1 MILNRRDAMLWAA
14 GAALSGMAL
23 PRAASAAAPRG
34 FDPGDPSDNLHGLA
48 KVMGD
53 LIGEPNWMIGEGRI
67 YALVHGEMPV
77 PLFGV
82 SGLRY
87 VKFVREGDGFRMS
100 VRDWGFFTDLDT
112 GAVLESYRN
121 PYTGETNT
129 PAPLLTR
136 LSSWIM
142 GPGGQHMEGYTGEAW
157 LMDRPLLL
165 PWSFSGE
172 DAAVTL
178 ELLVKY
184 GHGGYGAEWINM
196 LARTSDV
203 VDADVTS
210 ADMRYSWGGY
220 SPWARWMNMGDRPG
234 RTFWN
239 STGRKTASL
248 DYLAPEVRSVYDR
261 YFPGSLENPETY
273 EKTSGLTTTSDEE

>member
-1 MILNRRDAMLWAA
+1 MILNRRKAMLWAA
-14 GAALSGMAL
+14 GAALSGIAPSREGAL
-23 PRAASAAAPRG
+23 SAPQG
-34 FDPGDPSDNLHGLA
+34 FDPGDPKANLYGLA

-53 LIGEPNWMIGEGRI
+53 LTGKPRWMIGEGRI

-87 VKFVREGDGFRMS
+87 VKFVREADGFRMS
-100 VRDWGFFTDLDT
+100 VRDWAFFTDFET
-112 GAVLESYRN
+112 GAVLESFDN

-136 LSSWIM
+136 LSTWFM
-142 GPGGQHMEGYTGEAW
+142 GPGGQHVEGYTGEAW
-157 LMDRPLLL
+157 LRDRPLRL

-184 GHGGYGAEWINM
+184 GHGGYGAEWVNM

-203 VDADVTS
+203 VDAEVTS

-220 SPWARWMNMGDRPG
+220 SPWARWMSMGDRPG

-239 STGRKTASL
+239 STGRKASSL
-248 DYLAPEVRSVYDR
+248 DSLGPEARSVYDR
-261 YFPGSLENPETY
+261 YFPGSLENPETH
-273 EKTSGLTTTSDEE
+273 EKTSGLTTTSE